1 MLVKNLRFN
10 TSSKSLKHSM
20 NSRSLRCSMS
30 NRSQRLSSSN
40 NNLKS
45 NTCQK
50 LKLTLRK
57 KNLRQVS
64 LCSTQIQISW
74 LRLMLTL
81 ESTTR
86 LWETN
91 RLSLLQ
97 TTTMLT
103 FSLLLLEK
111 KKMGSKKGNK
121 TCQRLSTWLKK
132 RSLQP

>member
-1 MLVKNLRFN
+1 MLVKSLRSN
-10 TSSKSLKHSM
+10 TSIKSLKHSM
-20 NSRSLRCSMS
+20 KSRSLRCSMS

-40 NNLKS
+40 NNLKL
-45 NTCQK
+45 NTSQRQK
-50 LKLTLRK
+50 LPLRK
-57 KNLRQVS
+57 KNRRQVS
-64 LCSTQIQISW
+64 LCSTQIQTSW

-97 TTTMLT
+97 TTTMST

-111 KKMGSKKGNK
+111 KMGSKKGSK
-121 TCQRLSTWLKK
+121 TCQKLSTWLKK
-132 RSLQP
+132 RSSQP